1 MSLFL
6 HVKKKSHKNIKHK
19 GLITVIN
26 FNGFNENILIV
37 IEQTGNMKT
46 LYLYLRTSYTYNTC
60 TWQSCAILIYIT
72 STS

>member
-1 MSLFL
+1 MS
-6 HVKKKSHKNIKHK
+6 KKKSHKNIKYK

-26 FNGFNENILIV
+26 FNGFDENILIV

-46 LYLYLRTSYTYNTC
+46 FYLYLRTSYTYNTC
-60 TWQSCAILIYIT
+60 TWQSFTILFYIT